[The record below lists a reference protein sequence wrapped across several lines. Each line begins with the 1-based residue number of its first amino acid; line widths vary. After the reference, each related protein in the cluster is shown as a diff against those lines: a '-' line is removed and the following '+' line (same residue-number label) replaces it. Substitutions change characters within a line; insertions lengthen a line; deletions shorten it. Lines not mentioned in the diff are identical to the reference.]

1 MLLEDRPTLRQT
13 NKAIAIPLEEKA
25 LVVVGLQGMNPY
37 RVIVGIILKT
47 MTLDPNN
54 QCFIERKLFFLWLT

>member
-1 MLLEDRPTLRQT
+1 MLLEDRPTLRWQT
-13 NKAIAIPLEEKA
+13 NKA
-25 LVVVGLQGMNPY
+25 LVVLGLQGMNPY
-37 RVIVGIILKT
+37 PVIVGIILKT